1 MGGRITMSLLEAW
14 DNEVTRREAV
24 MEVLLHGAS
33 INDFYDE
40 CGYKG
45 HYMGSDVLTFLGY

>member
-1 MGGRITMSLLEAW
+1 MALLEAW

-24 MEVLLHGAS
+24 MEVLLHNIS

>member
-1 MGGRITMSLLEAW
+1 MALLEAW
-14 DNEVTRREAV
+14 ESEVSRREAV
-24 MEVLLHGAS
+24 TEVLLHNLS

-45 HYMGSDVLTFLGY
+45 RYMGSDVLTFLGY